1 MRTIFRKRQEY
12 YKAIAAQKEL
22 AEELK
27 FKARTA
33 SEAIKETLMAAMKSE
48 VASVE
53 IPVETDTHVEEKKKP
68 GRKKA

>member
-27 FKARTA
+27 ESKFKD
-33 SEAIKETLMAAMKSE
+33 AINQTLIAAMKSE
-48 VASVE
+48 AAPFE

>member
-1 MRTIFRKRQEY
+1 MRTIFKKRQEY

-27 FKARTA
+27 FKTGLA
-33 SEAIKETLMAAMKSE
+33 SEAIKETLKEAMETK
-48 VASVE
+48 AS
-53 IPVETDTHVEEKKKP
+53 PVGTDAPVEEKKKP

>member
-27 FKARTA
+27 DNKFKDAINQTLKEAMEVKA
-33 SEAIKETLMAAMKSE
+33 S
-48 VASVE
+48 
-53 IPVETDTHVEEKKKP
+53 PVETDTPVEEKKKP

>member
-1 MRTIFRKRQEY
+1 MRTIFKKRQEY

-27 FKARTA
+27 FKTGTA
-33 SEAIKETLMAAMKSE
+33 SEAIKETLVTAMKSE
-48 VASVE
+48 VAPFE

>member
-1 MRTIFRKRQEY
+1 MRTIFKKRQEY
-12 YKAIAAQKEL
+12 YKAINAQKEL

-33 SEAIKETLMAAMKSE
+33 SEAIKETLIVAMRSEAAP
-48 VASVE
+48 VE
-53 IPVETDTHVEEKKKP
+53 IPVETDSHIEEKKKP